1 MSQST
6 FNLPDLGEGL
16 TEAELTRWLVS
27 EGDQIVVD
35 QPIAEVETA
44 KALVEVPSPY
54 AGTVAT
60 LHGAEGQTM
69 IVGEPLITVST
80 AVPADQGSGPEGVSG
95 VPDDGPSPGALSYRE
110 EERAGMEI
118 PAADGAE
125 TTPDLDRVRGGD
137 AGGGAAERAAETG
150 EATRTAPDRGEG
162 TAASDPETEGSGSV
176 LIGYGTSGHGAGGR
190 TRPKRQ
196 RPRWT
201 ESATSA
207 AAPTTP
213 GASTGLSG
221 ASAAEPGASSDSS
234 PAGAPRVVSPIV
246 RRLAK
251 DLGVDL
257 TAVRGTGPHGLIL
270 RRDVEQV
277 AGDAGSAPSA
287 AFTTS
292 STQPTAAG
300 AADTQ
305 DEGAAVGKSGGVGA
319 NAGETDQ
326 RSGLGIVSREPMRGV
341 RKAVAEQMVRSRT
354 QIPEA
359 TAWLD
364 VDVTRLV
371 ELRAELK
378 QQDAATAPSLLALI
392 ARFTT
397 AALRRYPI
405 MNSRVEQGS
414 DGESIVQF
422 DGINLGLAAQTDR
435 GLVVPSIERADQYSA
450 RELHEQIAALVE
462 RAREGKCTPAELTR
476 GTFTLNNYGV
486 FGTDGAAAI
495 INAPEV
501 AILGVGR
508 IIDRPWVVEGEIVV
522 RKVTELTLSFDH
534 RVTDGGTA
542 SAFLTTVA
550 RCLENPGSAL
560 ADL

>member
-16 TEAELTRWLVS
+16 TEAELTRWLVA
-27 EGDQIVVD
+27 EGDDVAVD
-35 QPIAEVETA
+35 QAIAEVETA

-60 LHGAEGQTM
+60 LHGAEGETM
-69 IVGEPLITVST
+69 IVGEPLITIST
-80 AVPADQGSGPEGVSG
+80 GAPTEQGTGPEGAAG
-95 VPDDGPSPGALSYRE
+95 TPDDGASPGALSYRE
-110 EERAGMEI
+110 EERAGMQI

-125 TTPDLDRVRGGD
+125 TTPNLDRVRGGD

-150 EATRTAPDRGEG
+150 EATRTAPDSSE
-162 TAASDPETEGSGSV
+162 DEGSGSV

-190 TRPKRQ
+190 TRPRRE
-196 RPRWT
+196 RPRWM
-201 ESATSA
+201 ERQEAAVSTSA
-207 AAPTTP
+207 
-213 GASTGLSG
+213 
-221 ASAAEPGASSDSS
+221 S
-234 PAGAPRVVSPIV
+234 PAGAPRVVSPLV
-246 RRLAK
+246 RRLAR

-257 TAVRGTGPHGLIL
+257 GAVRGSGPNGLIL
-270 RRDVEQV
+270 RRDVEQASGG
-277 AGDAGSAPSA
+277 AGV
-287 AFTTS
+287 S
-292 STQPTAAG
+292 STPPGASSEAAAAG
-300 AADTQ
+300 G
-305 DEGAAVGKSGGVGA
+305 GAAVGTA
-319 NAGETDQ
+319 ETDQ
-326 RSGLGIVSREPMRGV
+326 RSGLGIASREPMRGV

-364 VDVTRLV
+364 VDVTRLL
-371 ELRAELK
+371 ELRADLK
-378 QQDAATAPSLLALI
+378 TADPDSTPSLLALI

-397 AALRRYPI
+397 AALKRYPI
-405 MNSRVEQGS
+405 MNSRVEQGP

-435 GLVVPSIERADQYSA
+435 GLVVPSIERAEQYSA
-450 RELHEQIAALVE
+450 RELTEQIAALVE
-462 RAREGKCTPAELTR
+462 RARDGKCSPAELTR

-508 IIDRPWVVEGEIVV
+508 IIDRPWVVDGQIVV

-550 RCLENPGSAL
+550 RSLENPGSAL

>member
-27 EGDQIVVD
+27 EGEQIVVD

-54 AGTVAT
+54 AGTVST
-60 LHGAEGQTM
+60 LHGTEGQTM

-95 VPDDGPSPGALSYRE
+95 VPDDGHAPGALSYRE
-110 EERAGMEI
+110 EERAGMQI

-150 EATRTAPDRGEG
+150 EATRTAPDRGSQSED
-162 TAASDPETEGSGSV
+162 AEPESEGSGSV

-190 TRPKRQ
+190 TRPKRR

-201 ESATSA
+201 ESAAAGVSSAPTA
-207 AAPTTP
+207 AAH
-213 GASTGLSG
+213 GSSG
-221 ASAAEPGASSDSS
+221 SSVPAGSASDSS
-234 PAGAPRVVSPIV
+234 PSGAPRVVSPIV

-251 DLGVDL
+251 ELGVDL
-257 TAVRGTGPHGLIL
+257 AAARGTGPNGLIL
-270 RRDVEQV
+270 RRDVEQA
-277 AGDAGSAPSA
+277 AGGSGAALSA
-287 AFTTS
+287 ASASAAS
-292 STQPTAAG
+292 STQPAAAG
-300 AADTQ
+300 AVGTQ
-305 DEGAAVGKSGGVGA
+305 GEGAAVGNARAGGTVA
-319 NAGETDQ
+319 ETDQ
-326 RSGLGIVSREPMRGV
+326 RSGLGIASREPMRGV

-378 QQDAATAPSLLALI
+378 AQDAATAPSLLALI

-397 AALRRYPI
+397 AALKRYPI
-405 MNSRVEQGS
+405 MNSRVEQGP

-435 GLVVPSIERADQYSA
+435 GLVVPSIERAEQYSA
-450 RELHEQIAALVE
+450 RELNEQIAALVE
-462 RAREGKCTPAELTR
+462 RARDGKCTPAELTR

-508 IIDRPWVVEGEIVV
+508 IIDRPWVVDGQIVV

>member
-80 AVPADQGSGPEGVSG
+80 AVPVDQGSGPEGVAG

-207 AAPTTP
+207 AAPATL
-213 GASTGLSG
+213 ARVR
-221 ASAAEPGASSDSS
+221 DSPVHPPLS
-234 PAGAPRVVSPIV
+234 PAHPQTRARLGRRAWSHRSCAAWPRISAWTSPPCGAPAR
-246 RRLAK
+246 
-251 DLGVDL
+251 
-257 TAVRGTGPHGLIL
+257 TG
-270 RRDVEQV
+270 
-277 AGDAGSAPSA
+277 
-287 AFTTS
+287 
-292 STQPTAAG
+292 
-300 AADTQ
+300 
-305 DEGAAVGKSGGVGA
+305 
-319 NAGETDQ
+319 
-326 RSGLGIVSREPMRGV
+326 
-341 RKAVAEQMVRSRT
+341 
-354 QIPEA
+354 
-359 TAWLD
+359 
-364 VDVTRLV
+364 
-371 ELRAELK
+371 
-378 QQDAATAPSLLALI
+378 
-392 ARFTT
+392 
-397 AALRRYPI
+397 
-405 MNSRVEQGS
+405 
-414 DGESIVQF
+414 
-422 DGINLGLAAQTDR
+422 
-435 GLVVPSIERADQYSA
+435 
-450 RELHEQIAALVE
+450 
-462 RAREGKCTPAELTR
+462 
-476 GTFTLNNYGV
+476 
-486 FGTDGAAAI
+486 
-495 INAPEV
+495 
-501 AILGVGR
+501 
-508 IIDRPWVVEGEIVV
+508 
-522 RKVTELTLSFDH
+522 
-534 RVTDGGTA
+534 
-542 SAFLTTVA
+542 
-550 RCLENPGSAL
+550 
-560 ADL
+560 

>member
-27 EGDQIVVD
+27 EGEQIVVD

-69 IVGEPLITVST
+69 IVGEPLITVTT

-95 VPDDGPSPGALSYRE
+95 VPDDGHAPGALSYRE
-110 EERAGMEI
+110 EERAGMQI

-150 EATRTAPDRGEG
+150 EATRTAPDRG
-162 TAASDPETEGSGSV
+162 AQPEDGEPDSEGSGSV

-190 TRPKRQ
+190 TRPKRR
-196 RPRWT
+196 RPLWT
-201 ESATSA
+201 ESASA
-207 AAPTTP
+207 
-213 GASTGLSG
+213 GVSG
-221 ASAAEPGASSDSS
+221 ASAAAGGGSSDSS
-234 PAGAPRVVSPIV
+234 PSAAPRVVSPIV
-246 RRLAK
+246 RRLARE
-251 DLGVDL
+251 LGVDL
-257 TAVRGTGPHGLIL
+257 ATVRGTGPNGLIL
-270 RRDVEQV
+270 RRDVEQTASG
-277 AGDAGSAPSA
+277 AGTAPSTGA
-287 AFTTS
+287 AAS
-292 STQPTAAG
+292 STQLPAAG
-300 AADTQ
+300 EAGTQ
-305 DEGAAVGKSGGVGA
+305 GEGAAVGNTSAGGS
-319 NAGETDQ
+319 AGETDQ
-326 RSGLGIVSREPMRGV
+326 RSGLGIASREPMRGV

-378 QQDAATAPSLLALI
+378 SQDAATAPSLLALI
-392 ARFTT
+392 SRFTT
-397 AALRRYPI
+397 AALKRYPI
-405 MNSRVEQGS
+405 MNSRVEQGP

-435 GLVVPSIERADQYSA
+435 GLVVPSIERAEQYPA

-462 RAREGKCTPAELTR
+462 RARDGKCTPAELTR

-508 IIDRPWVVEGEIVV
+508 IIDRPWVVDGQIVV